1 MTDGKT
7 VKVAVV
13 FAGEEEF
20 GIDIGKVVEI
30 LKVPRVHTLPQ
41 LPAFL
46 SGVVNI
52 RGEVIPLVDL
62 RRRFG
67 IVPASGKERIV
78 VVRSDHEKVGLLV
91 DSVKEIISLQPE
103 ETLRPPGMFKGL
115 KTEYMTGIGRRGDSI
130 IILLDLDAL
139 LSSEEKI
146 QMEAMQKTIEVRDA
160 GDEKTSR

>member
-1 MTDGKT
+1 MT
-7 VKVAVV
+7 KVAVV

-20 GIDIGKVVEI
+20 GIELGKVVEI
-30 LKVPRVHTLPQ
+30 LKVPRVYLLPQ
-41 LPAFL
+41 LPSFL

-52 RGEVIPLVDL
+52 RGEVVPLLDL
-62 RRRFG
+62 RKRFG
-67 IVPASGKERIV
+67 IAASSVKERIV
-78 VVRSDHEKVGLLV
+78 VVRSDAEKVGLLV
-91 DSVKEIISLQPE
+91 DGVKEILTLQPE
-103 ETLRPPGMFKGL
+103 ETAKPPGIFKGL

-146 QMEAMQKTIEVRDA
+146 QMGALSKTIEARDA